1 MSQTTDCAQHPG
13 VSTNLSCSRCDT
25 PVCPR
30 CLVHAA
36 VGIRCR
42 ECGKGTVPPTYR
54 VDASGLVLAVVTAVV
69 LGLVGGLALSI
80 VVRPLGDVLHLG
92 ALAGLGF
99 GLSEAVGLAA
109 GRKRGTRLQVVAAAG
124 VVLAALISA
133 AISLATLGYWSLF
146 DLLAAALAVYVAWI
160 RLR

>member
-1 MSQTTDCAQHPG
+1 MSQTTDCAKHPG
-13 VSTNLSCSRCDT
+13 VPTNLRCSRCDT

-36 VGIRCR
+36 VGIRCG

-54 VDASGLVLAVVTAVV
+54 VDASALVLAAVTAVV

-80 VVRPLGDVLHLG
+80 VVRPLGDVLHLA

-99 GLSEAVGLAA
+99 GLAEAVGLVA

-124 VVLAALISA
+124 VVLASLISA
-133 AISLATLGYWSLF
+133 AIGLATLGYWSLF
-146 DLLAAALAVYVAWI
+146 DILAAALAVYVAWM

>member
-1 MSQTTDCAQHPG
+1 MSDTTDCAKHPG
-13 VSTNLSCSRCDT
+13 VPTNLRCSRCDT

-54 VDASGLVLAVVTAVV
+54 VPASSLVLGVVTAVV
-69 LGLVGGLALSI
+69 LGLVGGLALGI
-80 VVRPLGDVLHLG
+80 FVRPFGDLPHLVT
-92 ALAGLGF
+92 LVGLGF

-109 GRKRGTRLQVVAAAG
+109 GRKRGPRIQVVAAAG
-124 VVLAALISA
+124 VVFAGLISA
-133 AISLATLGYWSLF
+133 AISVATTDAWSLF
-146 DLLAAALAVYVAWI
+146 DIFAVALAAYVATI